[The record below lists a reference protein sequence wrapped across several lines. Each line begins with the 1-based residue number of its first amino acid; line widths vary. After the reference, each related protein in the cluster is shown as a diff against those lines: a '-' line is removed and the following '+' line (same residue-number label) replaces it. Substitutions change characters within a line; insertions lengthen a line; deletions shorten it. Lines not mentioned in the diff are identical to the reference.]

1 MSDTV
6 IVPFLR
12 VIIENMQQE
21 EDYFFKR
28 YFIPFTSKKAIII
41 IAIIGLAVF
50 ANMLINS
57 FAWDDLSYI
66 VYNPE
71 VHKFDL
77 FELFKPSFFNHGT
90 QYRAFSAVY
99 FSFLH
104 NIFTDNAFFYHFA
117 QLSLHITNTALLFLF
132 LKKFFAKNVSFV
144 LSLLFLIHPIQ
155 VESVSFIGATV
166 SPLFF
171 FFGITTLL
179 IVSSKRLLERAY
191 SYPLI
196 FLLLL
201 LCLLTKET
209 GAGFVVA
216 AAGFVFLFQ
225 RKFFLS
231 VFGTSIVM
239 TAVYSFIRFFIG
251 GVGLTEK
258 NVRAVTPIIHMSL
271 PERLLNIPAVL
282 FYYIKTLFFPKDL
295 AIDQVWV
302 VKYIDF
308 PNFYFPLLVD
318 TVFLGI
324 IGFLG
329 YVLFKKGKHFSLYI
343 FFLLW
348 FAAGISIH
356 LQILPLDMTVADRW
370 FYFPYVGLL
379 GLLGLATTLLPKKF
393 LKRNVAISA
402 VVIVLVLLSV
412 RSIVRNTNWQND
424 TTLLLHDIKVH
435 SNYELENNL
444 ASFLLYQRRFDESLV
459 HGKRSVELY
468 EYDKNL
474 TNLGFI
480 YEQLKDNKNAEASY
494 RKSISLYYKP
504 TRNDAAISRAY
515 LRLSG
520 IYLFSGNPKQAESV
534 LLEAV
539 KRYPNNGVLWSF
551 LAQAQ
556 YDQKKQEEALI
567 SAGKAKKYLPSAA
580 TNTLYELIKA
590 EKEVDVRTL

>member
-1 MSDTV
+1 
-6 IVPFLR
+6 
-12 VIIENMQQE
+12 MQQE

-28 YFIPFTSKKAIII
+28 YFIPFTTKKAVVFIV
-41 IAIIGLAVF
+41 IIGLLVF

-66 VYNPE
+66 LYNPE
-71 VHKFDL
+71 IHTLDIL
-77 FELFKPSFFNHGT
+77 SLFKPSFFNHGT
-90 QYRAFSAVY
+90 QYRAFSAIY
-99 FSFLH
+99 FAILH
-104 NIFTDNAFFYHFA
+104 SVFTDKAFFYHFS
-117 QLSLHITNTALLFLF
+117 QLMLHITNTILLFVF
-132 LKKFFAKNVSFV
+132 LKKFFAKKISFV

-179 IVSSKRLLERAY
+179 IICSKKLLGKPY
-191 SYPLI
+191 SYALI

-209 GAGFVVA
+209 GAGFVVGTV
-216 AAGFVFLFQ
+216 GFVYLFE
-225 RKFFLS
+225 RKFFTKIL
-231 VFGTSIVM
+231 TTCIA
-239 TAVYSFIRFFIG
+239 TTLVYVFIRFFIG

-258 NVRAVTPIIHMSL
+258 NVRAATPIIHL
-271 PERLLNIPAVL
+271 PFIERVLNIPAVF
-282 FYYIKTLFFPKDL
+282 FYYLKTLFFPVNL

-302 VKYIDF
+302 IKTIDF
-308 PNFYFPLLVD
+308 QNFYFPLLVD
-318 TVFLGI
+318 IVFLLAI
-324 IGFLG
+324 AWLG
-329 YVLFKKGKHFSLYI
+329 TVLFKRKKYMALYV

-348 FAAGISIH
+348 FVAGISIH
-356 LQILPLDMTVADRW
+356 LQLLPLDMTVADRW

-379 GLLGLATTLLPKKF
+379 GLLGIALTLLPKRF
-393 LKRNVAISA
+393 LQQRTLLIVT
-402 VVIVLVLLSV
+402 VIILILLSC
-412 RSIVRNTNWQND
+412 RSIVRNANWHDD
-424 TTLLLHDIKVH
+424 TTLLQHDIQVH

-444 ASFLLYQRRFDESLV
+444 ASFLLYQRRFPESLV
-459 HGKRSVELY
+459 HAKRSVALY

-480 YEQLKDNKNAEASY
+480 YEQLKDNVNAEKNY
-494 RKSISLYYKP
+494 RKAISLYYKK

-520 IYLFSGNPKQAESV
+520 IYLFNQNPKEAEQILV
-534 LLEAV
+534 EAV
-539 KRYPNNGVLWSF
+539 NRYPTNGVLYSF

-556 YDQKKQEEALI
+556 YDRGKQEEALV
-567 SAGKAKKYLPSAA
+567 SAQKAKKYLPSPA

-590 EKEVDVRTL
+590 KKAVDVRAL

>member
-1 MSDTV
+1 MH
-6 IVPFLR
+6 
-12 VIIENMQQE
+12 EE

-28 YFIPFTSKKAIII
+28 YFVPFTTKKAIVFIT
-41 IAIIGLAVF
+41 IIGLVVF

-71 VHKFDL
+71 VHKFDI

-90 QYRAFSAVY
+90 QYRAFSAIY
-99 FSFLH
+99 FAFLH
-104 NIFTDNAFFYHFA
+104 SIFTDNAFFYHVM
-117 QLSLHITNTALLFLF
+117 QLILHITNTALLFVF
-132 LKKFFAKNVSFV
+132 LKKFFTKQISFV

-179 IVSSKRLLERAY
+179 FVSSKKLLEKKL
-191 SYPLI
+191 SYAVI

-216 AAGFVFLFQ
+216 AVVFVYLFQ
-225 RKFFLS
+225 RKFLLK
-231 VFGTSIVM
+231 VFSTGAASTL
-239 TAVYSFIRFFIG
+239 VYSFIRFFVG

-258 NVRAVTPIIHMSL
+258 NVRAVTPIIHMNFF
-271 PERLLNIPAVL
+271 ERLLNVPAVF
-282 FYYIKTLFFPKDL
+282 FYYLKTLFLPLSL

-302 VKYIDF
+302 VRTIDF
-308 PNFYFPLLVD
+308 QNFYFPLVIDLI
-318 TVFLGI
+318 FLGVVTW
-324 IGFLG
+324 LG
-329 YVLFKKGKHFSLYI
+329 VILYKKKTNFKLYV

-356 LQILPLDMTVADRW
+356 LQLLPLDMTVADRW

-379 GLLGLATTLLPKKF
+379 GLLGLAAILLPKKF
-393 LKRNVAISA
+393 LKRNIVVST
-402 VVIVLVLLSV
+402 VVIVLVLFSV
-412 RSIVRNTNWQND
+412 RSIVRNTNWHDD
-424 TTLLLHDIKVH
+424 TTLLLHDIRVH

-444 ASFLLYQRRFDESLV
+444 ASFLLYQRRFEESLV
-459 HGKRSVELY
+459 HAKRSVELY

-480 YEQLKDNKNAEASY
+480 YEQLKDNKNADINY
-494 RKSISLYYKP
+494 RKSISLYSKS

-520 IYLFSGNPKQAESV
+520 IYLFNKNPQEAERI
-534 LLEAV
+534 LTEAV
-539 KRYPNNGVLWSF
+539 GRYPTNGVLWSF

-556 YDQKKQEEALI
+556 YDQKKQEEALL
-567 SAGKAKKYLPSAA
+567 SAQKAKKYLPSPA
-580 TNTLYELIKA
+580 TSTLYELIK
-590 EKEVDVRTL
+590 EKKAVDVRTL

>member
-1 MSDTV
+1 M
-6 IVPFLR
+6 I
-12 VIIENMQQE
+12 QE

-28 YFIPFTSKKAIII
+28 YFVPFTTRKAIIFI
-41 IAIIGLAVF
+41 VIIGLVVF
-50 ANMLINS
+50 VNMLINS

-117 QLSLHITNTALLFLF
+117 QLLLHITNTALLFLF
-132 LKKFFAKNVSFV
+132 LKKFFTKNVSFV

-166 SPLFF
+166 NPLFF

-179 IVSSKRLLERAY
+179 IVSSKRLLGKTY
-191 SYPLI
+191 SYALI

-216 AAGFVFLFQ
+216 TVGFVFLFE
-225 RKFFLS
+225 RKFFLR
-231 VFGTSIVM
+231 VLGTSIAT
-239 TAVYSFIRFFIG
+239 TAIYSFIRFFIG

-271 PERLLNIPAVL
+271 PERILNIPAVF

-302 VKYIDF
+302 VKTIDF
-308 PNFYFPLLVD
+308 QNFYFPLLVD
-318 TVFLGI
+318 IVFLGA

-329 YVLFKKGKHFSLYI
+329 YQLFKRKKHFSLYL

-379 GLLGLATTLLPKKF
+379 GLSGLAVTMLSKKF
-393 LKRNVAISA
+393 LKKQI
-402 VVIVLVLLSV
+402 VITIIVTVLILLSA
-412 RSIVRNTNWQND
+412 RSIVRNANWHDD

-459 HGKRSVELY
+459 HAKRSVELY

-474 TNLGFI
+474 TNLGFV
-480 YEQLKDNKNAEASY
+480 YEQVKDNKNAELNY
-494 RKSISLYYKP
+494 RKSISLYSKS

-520 IYLFSGNPKQAESV
+520 IYLFNGNPKQAESV

-539 KRYPNNGVLWSF
+539 ERYPNNGVLWSF

-556 YDQKKQEEALI
+556 YDQKKQEEALL
-567 SAGKAKKYLPSAA
+567 SAQKAKKYFPSTA
-580 TNTLYELIKA
+580 TSTLYELIK
-590 EKEVDVRTL
+590 EKKALDVRTL